1 MPTKSANSGAMWGQD
16 VPYFA
21 NNPKVQQYEQD
32 QRQKTQ
38 KKLKLRMQTS
48 STPAVGF
55 AHQRAAEHQKSFV
68 NFGLA
73 NRIHGI
79 PTTKKMRLF

>member
-1 MPTKSANSGAMWGQD
+1 MGKMGAGGMWGQD
-16 VPYFA
+16 IPYTPGSPA
-21 NNPKVQQYEQD
+21 TQQYEQEQK
-32 QRQKTQ
+32 QRTQ
-38 KKLKLRMQTS
+38 KKLKLKMQTS

>member
-1 MPTKSANSGAMWGQD
+1 MGKTGGMYGQDIPYTANS
-16 VPYFA
+16 PLT
-21 NNPKVQQYEQD
+21 QQYEQD

-55 AHQRAAEHQKSFV
+55 AHQKAAEHQKSFV